1 MSIDST
7 IYDKLTR
14 YCSYSERCRAD
25 VVKKLVTLKVD
36 KAQHGK
42 YIGTLEAGNYLNE
55 KRYVQAFVNGH
66 YKNKKWGRQK
76 IKTVLKQ
83 KRLPA
88 ELIES
93 FLQDIEEEG
102 YESQLLVQAE
112 KKLAS
117 IRKGTP
123 QEKRVK
129 LTRFLV
135 SKGYEMDKVF
145 AVLKTMEIK

>member
-1 MSIDST
+1 MAVDPG
-7 IYDKLTR
+7 IYDKLLR

-25 VVKKLVTLKVD
+25 VAKKLSTLKVD
-36 KAQHGK
+36 KEEHVQ
-42 YIGTLEAGNYLNE
+42 YIAALESSGYLNE
-55 KRYVQAFVNGH
+55 KRFVQSFVNGH
-66 YKNKKWGRQK
+66 YKNKKWGKQK
-76 IKTVLKQ
+76 IKTALKQ

-88 ELIES
+88 ELIDL
-93 FLQDIEEEG
+93 FLQEIEQEG
-102 YESQLLVQAE
+102 YEDQLLIQAE
-112 KKLAS
+112 KKLAN

-145 AVLKTMEIK
+145 GVLKKLDIK